1 MTDKEKLEEI
11 EAYYK
16 EVGNVV
22 ESEWIWLIETLK
34 KYMDVFNEI
43 LDIDLGIYP
52 QAFVGKYKKRTLY
65 MDGWNAHNIKH
76 CEEREKICQ
85 KYNIHL

>member
-1 MTDKEKLEEI
+1 MIDKEKLEEI

-34 KYMDVFNEI
+34 KYMDTCQI
-43 LDIDLGIYP
+43 LRNMLPPSDETLKPEEEGKRLAQDIMN
-52 QAFVGKYKKRTLY
+52 KY
-65 MDGWNAHNIKH
+65 
-76 CEEREKICQ
+76 RE
-85 KYNIHL
+85 

>member
-1 MTDKEKLEEI
+1 MTDKKKLEEI

-34 KYMDVFNEI
+34 KYMDIV
-43 LDIDLGIYP
+43 DIYHKG
-52 QAFVGKYKKRTLY
+52 
-65 MDGWNAHNIKH
+65 NAVI
-76 CEEREKICQ
+76 EEVCKSRLEE
-85 KYNIHL
+85 